1 MIHSLPAGRAARGAE
16 ESGAISAGQAGDQV
30 ELPAI
35 PTLQSVHTFKHW
47 IAKHKQT
54 FLILNNYI

>member
-54 FLILNNYI
+54 FLI